1 MICQFSH
8 MGDPAER
15 GCASMDAKTGQ
26 RRGPI
31 RRRGMSAAAKIVL
44 PSSGFLAS
52 LGFLKRLLEVSVVYD
67 HVVGPRGLTLC
78 VSGCRVG
85 GKGHQGEG
93 PELDVITQCTL
104 SWVGD

>member
-1 MICQFSH
+1 MSIFTYGGIPQSAGVPRW
-8 MGDPAER
+8 MQKPGR
-15 GCASMDAKTGQ
+15 GAVQSEDEACRRQ
-26 RRGPI
+26 R
-31 RRRGMSAAAKIVL
+31 KLFL

-52 LGFLKRLLEVSVVYD
+52 LGFLKRLLEVSEVYD

-93 PELDVITQCTL
+93 LELDIITRCTL